1 MGYLGRVWMLNA
13 NEFSDA
19 VAMLYEAAAVPEV
32 WPTAIARIAQIA
44 GCTGG
49 LLFAHSDLGTNWV
62 TCKEFEPIF
71 HRFMEQGWMNRNARM
86 AGLLAHGGTG
96 FVTDH
101 DLFQDEA
108 LADTAMYRDFLY
120 PEGYGWGTATH
131 VRSSSGDNIVFTL
144 EREFE
149 LGPVSRREVEVL
161 DGIRPHLA
169 RAAVL
174 ASKLQMQRAQVSLDS
189 FERAGSP
196 AALIG
201 AKGGVA
207 AMSPGFGALL
217 GQVIIRARDKIV
229 LDDDRANALLQ
240 KALQDLARDRLGDTR
255 SIPVPR
261 KDDSPAFI
269 IHVLPIRRQ
278 ALDIFSRAQ
287 AMLVVTTSDRSLRIE
302 ASLLCE
308 LYDLTR
314 AEAAVANGMLEGLAA
329 DELAISRGV
338 SRETVRSQIKK
349 VLAKTGC
356 CSQADF
362 IRRLAPLAV

>member
-1 MGYLGRVWMLNA
+1 MLDT
-13 NEFSDA
+13 NEFGDA

-32 WPTAIARIAQIA
+32 WPTAIARLAQIA

-49 LLFAHSDLGTNWV
+49 LLFAHSNQGTNWV
-62 TCKEFEPIF
+62 ACKEFAPVFE
-71 HRFMEQGWMNRNARM
+71 RFMEQGWMNRNARM

-144 EREFE
+144 ERKFD
-149 LGPVSRREVEVL
+149 LGPVARREVEVL
-161 DGIRPHLA
+161 DSIRPHLA

-174 ASKLQMQRAQVSLDS
+174 ASKLQMQRAQASLDS

-196 AALIG
+196 AALVG
-201 AKGGVA
+201 ARGNVMA
-207 AMSPGFGALL
+207 TNPGFETLL
-217 GQVIIRARDKIV
+217 KQVLIRAWDRIA
-229 LDDDRANALLQ
+229 LDDERANALLQ
-240 KALQDLARDRLGDTR
+240 KALSELALDRLGDIR
-255 SIPVPR
+255 SIPIPR

-287 AMLVVTTSDRSLRIE
+287 AMLVVTVSGRALRIE

-314 AEAAVANGMLEGLAA
+314 GEAAVATRILDGRSINEIAV
-329 DELAISRGV
+329 ERRV
-338 SRETVRSQIKK
+338 SRETVRSQVKN

-356 CSQADF
+356 QSQADF
-362 IRRLAPLAV
+362 IRRLAPLAM

>member
-1 MGYLGRVWMLNA
+1 MLDA
-13 NEFSDA
+13 DEFGDA

-32 WPTAIARIAQIA
+32 WPTAIARLAQIA

-49 LLFAHSDLGTNWV
+49 LLFAHSNLGTNWV
-62 TCKEFEPIF
+62 TCKEFEPVF
-71 HRFMEQGWMNRNARM
+71 NRFMEQGWMNRNSRM

-96 FVTDH
+96 FITDY
-101 DLFQDEA
+101 DIFSEEELE
-108 LADTAMYRDFLY
+108 TAPMYTDFLR

-131 VRSSSGDNIVFTL
+131 VRASSGENIVFTL
-144 EREFE
+144 ERKLE

-174 ASKLQMQRAQVSLDS
+174 ASKLQMQRAQASLAS
-189 FERAGSP
+189 FEQAGSP
-196 AALIG
+196 AALID
-201 AKGGVA
+201 ARGGVLA
-207 AMSPGFGALL
+207 TNSSFETLF
-217 GQVIIRARDKIV
+217 GQVVIRARDKIA
-229 LDDDRANALLQ
+229 LDDDQANALLQ
-240 KALQDLARDRLGDTR
+240 KALSELAQDRLGDTR
-255 SIPVPR
+255 SIAVPNR
-261 KDDSPAFI
+261 DDRPAFI

-287 AMLVVTTSDRSLRIE
+287 AMLVVSTADRSLRIE

-314 AEAAVANGMLEGLAA
+314 TEAAIANGMLAGQTA
-329 DELAISRGV
+329 DEIAVSRTV
-338 SRETVRSQIKK
+338 SRETVRSQIKS

-356 CSQADF
+356 RSQVDF
-362 IRRLAPLAV
+362 IRRLASISA

>member
-1 MGYLGRVWMLNA
+1 MLDA
-13 NEFSDA
+13 REFGDA

-32 WPTAIARIAQIA
+32 WPTAIARLAQIA

-62 TCKEFEPIF
+62 TSEEFAPVFE
-71 HRFMEQGWMNRNARM
+71 RFMEQGWMNRNARM

-96 FVTDH
+96 FITDH
-101 DLFQDEA
+101 DLFTDEE
-108 LADTAMYRDFLY
+108 LECVPLYTDFMR

-131 VRSSSGDNIVFTL
+131 VRAASGENIVFTL
-144 EREFE
+144 ERKFE

-174 ASKLQMQRAQVSLDS
+174 ASKLQMQRAQASLDS

-201 AKGGVA
+201 TQGNVTATNP
-207 AMSPGFGALL
+207 SLETLL
-217 GQVIIRARDKIV
+217 GQVVIRARDKIA
-229 LDDDRANALLQ
+229 LEDGRANKLLQ
-240 KALQDLARDRLGDTR
+240 QALADLAHDRLGDTR

-261 KDDSPAFI
+261 RDDSPAFI

-278 ALDIFSRAQ
+278 AHDIFSRAQ
-287 AMLVVTTSDRSLRIE
+287 AMLVVTTSDRSVRIE
-302 ASLLCE
+302 TSLLCE

-314 AEAAVANGMLEGLAA
+314 AEATVANRILEGLSVNEIAG
-329 DELAISRGV
+329 DHRV
-338 SRETVRSQIKK
+338 SRETVRSQVKK
-349 VLAKTGC
+349 ILAKTGC
-356 CSQADF
+356 RSQADF
-362 IRRLAPLAV
+362 VRRLAPLAK

>member
-1 MGYLGRVWMLNA
+1 MLDA
-13 NEFSDA
+13 GEFGDA

-32 WPTAIARIAQIA
+32 WPTAIARIAQVA

-62 TCKEFEPIF
+62 TCKEFEPVF
-71 HRFMEQGWMNRNARM
+71 HRFMEQGWMSRNARM

-101 DLFQDEA
+101 DLFPEDA

-144 EREFE
+144 ERKLE

-174 ASKLQMQRAQVSLDS
+174 ASKLQMQRAQASLDS
-189 FERAGSP
+189 FELAGSP

-201 AKGGVA
+201 AKGSILT
-207 AMSPGFGALL
+207 MTPGFGALL
-217 GQVIIRARDKIV
+217 GQVVVRARDRIA

-240 KALQDLARDRLGDTR
+240 KSMQDLAQDRLGDTR
-255 SIPVPR
+255 SIPVPN
-261 KDDSPAFI
+261 KDDRPAFI

-287 AMLVVTTSDRSLRIE
+287 AMLVVTTADRSLRIE
-302 ASLLCE
+302 TSLLCE

-314 AEAAVANGMLEGLAA
+314 AEAAIASGLLEGRTV
-329 DELAISRGV
+329 DELSV
-338 SRETVRSQIKK
+338 SRSVTRETIRSQIKK

-356 CSQADF
+356 HSQADF